1 MLAFW
6 HAPYR
11 WPIAENV
18 RAVEGLSLGASWV
31 SSSALKPL
39 YPLPPHA
46 NWMPTEPRRVWKK
59 SDQDSLEVQAPHFVS
74 ETATAQET
82 CHRTA
87 CSEARAPH
95 PSTYRWVIPHSP
107 R

>member
-1 MLAFW
+1 MLSAHATSGGMVRARCTAILPFMPRSVRESRLPMLAFW

-46 NWMPTEPRRVWKK
+46 NRVPNEPR
-59 SDQDSLEVQAPHFVS
+59 
-74 ETATAQET
+74 
-82 CHRTA
+82 
-87 CSEARAPH
+87 
-95 PSTYRWVIPHSP
+95 
-107 R
+107 